1 MNNTFDFNRFSL
13 LVKRQWI
20 ENKKLFL
27 MAIFGIVGILITIN
41 SLIMRWESGIT
52 YETARFSIFNLSLFL
67 SGSIFANYVFKD
79 ISDKNSSTS
88 FMLIP
93 ASHFEKFLTGV
104 LYVFIVFPIVFL
116 TLSYVVDYGFVN
128 IGNNIKD
135 GLKVPG
141 VKNIQLQTFM
151 VNSKNI
157 REILDEIIGSWLI
170 IQAFVL
176 MGAAQFEGRSYIK
189 TAFMGFGLLFLIG
202 FVIYLS
208 DKLILSDI
216 TQQFQNKG
224 YSRELIKPTK
234 DMISDILGICLIYVL
249 PPMLLVTT
257 YFKLKEKQV

>member
-27 MAIFGIVGILITIN
+27 MAIFGIVGILIIIN

-88 FMLIP
+88 FLLIP

-104 LYVFIVFPIVFL
+104 FYVFIIFPIVFL
-116 TLSYVVDYGFVN
+116 TLFYVVDYGFVN

-141 VKNIQLQTFM
+141 IKNIQLHTFM
-151 VNSKNI
+151 INSKNI
-157 REILDEIIGSWLI
+157 RKMLGEIIGFWLI

-189 TAFMGFGLLFLIG
+189 TAFMGFAWLFLMG

-208 DKLILSDI
+208 DKFILSDM

-224 YSRELIKPTK
+224 YSQALIKPTK
-234 DMISDILGICLIYVL
+234 DTISDILGICLIYVL
-249 PPMLLVTT
+249 PPILLVTT